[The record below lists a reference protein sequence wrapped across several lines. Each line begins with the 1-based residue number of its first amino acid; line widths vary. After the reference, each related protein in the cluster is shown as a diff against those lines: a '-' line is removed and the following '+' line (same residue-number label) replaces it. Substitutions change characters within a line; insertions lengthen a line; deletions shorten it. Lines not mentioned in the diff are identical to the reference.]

1 VHIECS
7 RKYLSLATE
16 ADIIRSMDAIEETL
30 SRAVDKIYPSREALV
45 KVLRSGKKIKLYQG
59 FDPSGIQLHIGH
71 LTGLMK
77 LRQFQKL
84 GHQVIFLVGDGTG
97 QAGDPSGKSRTRDK
111 FLNREELREN
121 ARDYVLQASK
131 IIDFEGENKAEI
143 LYNGD
148 WLNRLSLPELLEIA
162 GHFTLQQ
169 LEERDMYIE
178 RKNQGIPI
186 NFREFLYPLLQGYDS
201 VAMEV
206 DLEIGGTD
214 QTFNMLCGRQLVK
227 DYLKKEKFVLTT
239 PLLTDAS
246 GKKIGK
252 TEGNVIALTSIP
264 EDLYGLIMNL
274 PDTAIINSFYYI
286 TDLPLKEQMED
297 SLDAGDNPMKY
308 KKQLAFRLT
317 RMLNSEKEALAAQ
330 AYFEAVFQKRSES
343 ADIPEF
349 KIDRD
354 NIPLTELLL
363 TLNMVKS
370 KGEAKRL
377 IREGAV
383 DVDRTRIKDEKY
395 SVAVTDGRV
404 IRTGKHKFVR
414 LRK

>member
-1 VHIECS
+1 
-7 RKYLSLATE
+7 
-16 ADIIRSMDAIEETL
+16 
-30 SRAVDKIYPSREALV
+30 
-45 KVLRSGKKIKLYQG
+45 
-59 FDPSGIQLHIGH
+59 
-71 LTGLMK
+71 
-77 LRQFQKL
+77 
-84 GHQVIFLVGDGTG
+84 
-97 QAGDPSGKSRTRDK
+97 
-111 FLNREELREN
+111 
-121 ARDYVLQASK
+121 
-131 IIDFEGENKAEI
+131 
-143 LYNGD
+143 
-148 WLNRLSLPELLEIA
+148 
-162 GHFTLQQ
+162 
-169 LEERDMYIE
+169 
-178 RKNQGIPI
+178 
-186 NFREFLYPLLQGYDS
+186 
-201 VAMEV
+201 
-206 DLEIGGTD
+206 
-214 QTFNMLCGRQLVK
+214 
-227 DYLKKEKFVLTT
+227 
-239 PLLTDAS
+239 
-246 GKKIGK
+246 
-252 TEGNVIALTSIP
+252 
-264 EDLYGLIMNL
+264 
-274 PDTAIINSFYYI
+274 
-286 TDLPLKEQMED
+286 MED

-343 ADIPEF
+343 ADIPAF